1 MKSEREGDEATAACG
16 HWVVLWS
23 RVHLQRWRVTKL
35 EKNSTECCK
44 PDEANKSH
52 KKPKKVAVLSHYCPY
67 NQLLIFLFKKHVFPL
82 DLTET
87 FLRLRKSVSP
97 APHALLLEAQAFHS
111 CGRAMPG
118 PDLATCMVLWQLM
131 KQALRL
137 LLPAFVLSYKL
148 PYKESYCYK
157 AGKWLVF
164 SEPLLCLICFRFLQS
179 LPSFSIPFLFFFFFP
194 KDINQSYDWNGT
206 AKKNN
211 LGLIFSIT

>member
-1 MKSEREGDEATAACG
+1 MRPTTAIKKKKWQHCLIIANTTSC
-16 HWVVLWS
+16 LFFF
-23 RVHLQRWRVTKL
+23 LQIYT
-35 EKNSTECCK
+35 
-44 PDEANKSH
+44 
-52 KKPKKVAVLSHYCPY
+52 
-67 NQLLIFLFKKHVFPL
+67 FPL
-82 DLTET
+82 DLIEK
-87 FLRLRKSVSP
+87 FLRLKKSISP
-97 APHALLLEAQAFHS
+97 APHALLFKVQAFHS

-118 PDLATCMVLWQLM
+118 PDLATCMVLRQLM
-131 KQALRL
+131 KQAFRL

-179 LPSFSIPFLFFFFFP
+179 LPSFSIPFLFFFP
-194 KDINQSYDWNGT
+194 KDINQSYDWNGI